1 MDSTTTVWIVVA
13 IVAVLV
19 IAGLVFAARSRRNQH
34 RHIEAERIRED
45 VTTHIAKV
53 DKREALA
60 DETAAKARAAE
71 AEAEAKAAEAA
82 RLKNQAES
90 HRESVSA
97 SREDIEERRRH
108 ADELDPKV
116 RVDDAA
122 DDRVPDDATASRQEV
137 AARQEAERK

>member
-1 MDSTTTVWIVVA
+1 MDSTTTVWIVVV

-19 IAGLVFAARSRRNQH
+19 IAALGFAARSRRNQH
-34 RHIEAERIRED
+34 RHVEAERIRED

-82 RLKNQAES
+82 RLKEPGRQPSRGGLHVARGTRRAPQARRQDRSEDACRAGGRRQRG
-90 HRESVSA
+90 REYDQA
-97 SREDIEERRRH
+97 AEQEAGRH
-108 ADELDPKV
+108 
-116 RVDDAA
+116 
-122 DDRVPDDATASRQEV
+122 
-137 AARQEAERK
+137 EAERK